1 MKILNL
7 FDVYFL
13 SMMVIQGSVVVI
25 IDAKNFKKSGDDSTS
40 KKARI
45 LGSLA
50 IIIAIILF
58 MLRSIF

>member
-1 MKILNL
+1 MRILDL

-13 SMMVIQGSVVVI
+13 TMMVIQGSVVLT
-25 IDAKNFKKSGDDSTS
+25 IDARSFKKTGNDSTS
-40 KKARI
+40 KKART

-58 MLRSIF
+58 ILRWIF

>member
-1 MKILNL
+1 MRILDL

-13 SMMVIQGSVVVI
+13 IMMVIQGSVVLT
-25 IDAKNFKKSGDDSTS
+25 IDARKFKKSDYDSTS

-45 LGSLA
+45 LGSIS

-58 MLRSIF
+58 ILRSIF